1 MLKIT
6 INIID
11 YPKYFTPNADGYH
24 GTWNISSLKP
34 ESNAKIY
41 IFDRYGELLKEIHP
55 SRDDWDG
62 TFNGI
67 PMPTMVIGFQLN
79 TKLIAQ
85 AY

>member
-1 MLKIT
+1 
-6 INIID
+6 
-11 YPKYFTPNADGYH
+11 
-24 GTWNISSLKP
+24 
-34 ESNAKIY
+34 
-41 IFDRYGELLKEIHP
+41 LLKEIHP